1 MLLYWIQKKAK
12 HTHASNPDT
21 RAYDGETPKTK
32 LTEGMFLE
40 IKHNNTQNVGHA
52 TDHLNQ

>member
-1 MLLYWIQKKAK
+1 MLLYWIQKAK

-21 RAYDGETPKTK
+21 RAYDDGETPKTK
-32 LTEGMFLE
+32 LTEEMFLE